1 MPLVPEYWTAD
12 MVRALPSDGNRY
24 EVVHGELAVT
34 PAPRWTHQV
43 VVMELTKALAP
54 YCERH
59 ALGRLFSVAADISWG
74 PDILVQPDL
83 FVIAP
88 EESEAGDWSRV
99 QRLRLVTE
107 VLSPS
112 TARFDRFQK
121 RALYQSRGIE
131 TIWLIGCEA
140 RSVEIWEPHAI
151 APVIAQHELRWHPH
165 GASEP
170 LVIPIESLFR

>member
-12 MVRALPSDGNRY
+12 MVRALPFDGNKY
-24 EVVHGELAVT
+24 EVVHGELSVM
-34 PAPRWTHQV
+34 PAPRWTHQS
-43 VVMELTKALAP
+43 VVMGLTRVLLP
-54 YCERH
+54 YCEH
-59 ALGRLFSVAADISWG
+59 HSLGRLFNVAADISWG

-83 FVIAP
+83 FVVAP
-88 EESEAGDWSRV
+88 EESDAGDWARV

-121 RALYQSRGIE
+121 RTLYQRQSVE
-131 TIWLIGCEA
+131 TIWLIDCDA

-151 APVIAQHELRWHPH
+151 APVIAQRELRWHPV
-165 GASEP
+165 GASEA